1 MENEDRE
8 KQAEVQGSAVLIA
21 DVESFVEENSANE
34 GQLNHKHKQGS
45 VENVNL
51 VVGFQSVLLFVLFH
65 ECTI

>member
-1 MENEDRE
+1 MENEDGE

-21 DVESFVEENSANE
+21 DVESFDEENSANE

-51 VVGFQSVLLFVLFH
+51 VVGF
-65 ECTI
+65 